1 MKMTGQQNRAEGKK
15 TEAGEE
21 MLAAPKYIKE
31 QWVLSGIPRSAR
43 NRNAYC
49 GWGY

>member
-1 MKMTGQQNRAEGKK
+1 MIFMKMTGQQNRAEGKK

-31 QWVLSGIPRSAR
+31 QWVLSGIPRA
-43 NRNAYC
+43 A
-49 GWGY
+49 